1 MSTRSIFPR
10 LLAAA
15 VLLGL
20 AAPSS
25 VAADALD
32 LRQAM
37 TLARTRAREAET
49 ARHRATAANERAR
62 EAAAMR
68 LPTVSLREIWIRT
81 DSPAEA
87 FGLLLNQER
96 FSLAEFAAGDP
107 NAPSP
112 TENALTRLELSLPLY
127 TGGELPARIRQAR
140 LAAGAAQETAAW
152 IEEGAALAGAEAY
165 IRLSQAREQ
174 VALLESAL
182 ETARAHERLARAFVD
197 QGMLVRSELLRAEV
211 ERSRLEDLLSQARG
225 QARVAEAGLSFH
237 LAADLSTSWQ
247 LERLPDPTPLAEGLE
262 GWLAAAATRPDLVA
276 AEGMLAAGELEVQAR
291 RSGRLPRVALMA
303 RRDFNDDTLF
313 GSAGDSTAIMAVAA
327 IDLFSGGRHRAAAA
341 AARAEAEAGRTE
353 VERLRAGIQLAI
365 RDAYE
370 RAASARERHHT
381 ALAALDAAH
390 EAERIT
396 EARFRQGVVRTIDL
410 LDAATARR
418 EAETRELVARAEA
431 HLAALDLAVQAGRRP
446 ETMLPQE
453 AATAP
458 AATHGNETQARSES

>member
-1 MSTRSIFPR
+1 MSTRSLPR
-10 LLAAA
+10 LL
-15 VLLGL
+15 L
-20 AAPSS
+20 AATVLAGVAVPSAA
-25 VAADALD
+25 AADALD
-32 LRQAM
+32 LEQAM
-37 TLARTRAREAET
+37 ALARTRAREAAA
-49 ARHRATAANERAR
+49 ARHRATAADERAR

-68 LPTVSLREIWIRT
+68 LPTVSLQEIWLRT

-140 LAAGAAQETAAW
+140 LAAAAARDTAAW

-165 IRLSQAREQ
+165 IRLAQAREQ
-174 VALLESAL
+174 IILLESAL
-182 ETARAHERLARAFVD
+182 ATARAHERLAGAFVD

-211 ERSRLEDLLSQARG
+211 ERARLEDLLSQARG
-225 QARVAEAGLSFH
+225 QARVAEAGLSFR
-237 LAADLSTSWQ
+237 LAADLSTRWQ
-247 LERLPDPTPLAEGLE
+247 LEPLPEPTPLAEGLD
-262 GWLAAAATRPDLVA
+262 GWLAAARTRPDLA
-276 AEGMLAAGELEVQAR
+276 AAKGLLAAGELEVRAR
-291 RSGRLPRVALMA
+291 RAGRLPRVALMA
-303 RRDFNDDTLF
+303 RRDFNDDRPF
-313 GSAGDSTAIMAVAA
+313 GSAGDSTAIMAVAG

-341 AARAEAEAGRTE
+341 AARAEAEAGRGE
-353 VERLRAGIQLAI
+353 VEQLRAGIQLAI

-370 RAASARERHHT
+370 RAASARERHRT
-381 ALAALDAAH
+381 ALAALDAAR

-396 EARFRQGVVRTIDL
+396 EARFQQGVVRTIDL

-431 HLAALDLAVQAGRRP
+431 HLAALELAVQAGRRP
-446 ETMLPQE
+446 ETVLPQQA
-453 AATAP
+453 AATP
-458 AATHGNETQARSES
+458 AATHDDDREARSE